1 MILGYTDH
9 LIHTWHVDTC
19 DLVINQ
25 HVSNNKLIS
34 NLLPLKSQVSHLWS
48 LKLVFYLYWYMF
60 YAIFNQHL
68 DLISGMGAFVCEL
81 CGKEFTVRTNLTR
94 HQKSHKNETFTC
106 DSCNFTSHTK
116 RSVNE
121 HSDRVHSSVLYPCDQ
136 CAKSFTCKQNL
147 KIHAKIHYISEKAF
161 TWKLAI

>member
-1 MILGYTDH
+1 MISDDSGLQPGYTDH
-9 LIHTWHVDTC
+9 LIHTWHMDTC
-19 DLVINQ
+19 HLVINQ
-25 HVSNNKLIS
+25 HVGNNKLIS

-68 DLISGMGAFVCEL
+68 DLVSGMGAFVCEL

-106 DSCNFTSHTK
+106 DTCNFTSHTK
-116 RSVNE
+116 WSVNE
-121 HSDRVHSSVLYPCDQ
+121 HSDHKIYSD
-136 CAKSFTCKQNL
+136 KSNFQTNRRKR
-147 KIHAKIHYISEKAF
+147 
-161 TWKLAI
+161 KLAI